1 MNAET
6 LRTLLIVFFVTIFF
20 VSISYLQ
27 RRKMS
32 FWAYAFWGTFALLL
46 PALGPFFVIAY
57 RPGELEP
64 RKRSRQKS
72 VLKRRQTIRK

>member
-72 VLKRRQTIRK
+72 GSKRRHIFRK